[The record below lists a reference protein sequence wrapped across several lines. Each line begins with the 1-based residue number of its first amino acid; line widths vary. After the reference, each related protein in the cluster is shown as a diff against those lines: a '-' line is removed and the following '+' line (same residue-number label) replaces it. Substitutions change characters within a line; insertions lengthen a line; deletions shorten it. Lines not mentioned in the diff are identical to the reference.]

1 MNKASDWIMLFIFIM
16 ILAGWALLMVYAQTG
31 TQPPFLP

>member
-1 MNKASDWIMLFIFIM
+1 MKASEVVMLVIFLL

-31 TQPPFLP
+31 VQPPFMP